1 MNDIQYVNEHLWIHY
16 VGHGLILLAFF
27 SAIYSF
33 ISGIKSIQ
41 SKDQL
46 AVSDWSKA
54 MKIGYL
60 IHILSIFSAILL
72 IFYMMDQHYY
82 EFNYVWSHVSDELAR
97 KYILSAFWEGQEGSF
112 LLWMFWNCVLG
123 LFFWKKF
130 TRSNYSVLTVIV
142 GVQIIIVSMILG
154 IHISNTES

>member
-60 IHILSIFSAILL
+60 IHILSIFSAIFYTPIISIKQLDISPTHRGFTKS
-72 IFYMMDQHYY
+72 IFNQPPVPR
-82 EFNYVWSHVSDELAR
+82 EITAPEVPPAVWET
-97 KYILSAFWEGQEGSF
+97 
-112 LLWMFWNCVLG
+112 LG
-123 LFFWKKF
+123 TMSPTL
-130 TRSNYSVLTVIV
+130 RR
-142 GVQIIIVSMILG
+142 
-154 IHISNTES
+154 